1 MKEKATNM
9 LSSLPEGQIVI
20 AHFHQYDT
28 ATAHR
33 NTTFTFLSDTQ
44 IFQYNGISTIIIQ

>member
-28 ATAHR
+28 AT
-33 NTTFTFLSDTQ
+33 TQ
-44 IFQYNGISTIIIQ
+44 KHNIHIPE